1 MIFGKNKKVLTKYN
15 QTNKTNNILKNRES
29 RKLPEFQPFPEA
41 CVAERGPLP
50 CPDWYACGL
59 QTIGGRFDSTHGRQ
73 VHRFYPFPPLASW
86 LGVVFCFG
94 GI

>member
-41 CVAERGPLP
+41 CVAERGPQPLLNP
-50 CPDWYACGL
+50 VHLSRKRTMRRTRSDRAAATCGSAAYMPGTDVAAL
-59 QTIGGRFDSTHGRQ
+59 
-73 VHRFYPFPPLASW
+73 
-86 LGVVFCFG
+86 
-94 GI
+94 